1 MNDCCLL
8 SEFLP
13 HTHFGIEV
21 LRILYE
27 TTSLHLLHIVL
38 LLQPVDFSTPV
49 WLLLRVSS
57 RRFANIHIFR
67 LLDFVSNTKDE
78 LVVQSVMNL
87 EAL

>member
-13 HTHFGIEV
+13 YRYFLGIE
-21 LRILYE
+21 
-27 TTSLHLLHIVL
+27 TSLHLLHIVL
-38 LLQPVDFSTPV
+38 LLQPEDFSMPV
-49 WLLLRVSS
+49 WLSLRVSS
-57 RRFANIHIFR
+57 RRLANIHIFR
-67 LLDFVSNTKDE
+67 LLNFISNTKDE